1 MDSPTFLLSQLPA
14 HEPPSGLFEKTL
26 AAVARAQKR
35 ALYMRFGIA
44 MASLVTC
51 ISYGAWH
58 SQAFQTEFQT
68 SAFFGFIQLAISDP
82 DILFRS
88 FTDFSLGLLESLPIN
103 LLLFGSIS
111 ILCLVGTLYMLQIL
125 SRNKPTVSFPRLSLH

>member
-14 HEPPSGLFEKTL
+14 HEPSSDLFEKTL
-26 AAVARAQKR
+26 TAIARAQKR
-35 ALYMRFGIA
+35 ALYTRFGIA

-51 ISYGAWH
+51 ISYGAWR

-88 FTDFSLGLLESLPIN
+88 LTDFSLGLLESLPVD

-111 ILCLVGTLYMLQIL
+111 TLCLIGTLYMFQTLY
-125 SRNKPTVSFPRLSLH
+125 RRKPTVSFSHLSLH